1 MKIAGLTDK
10 GLHRSNNED
19 SFGYTFKED
28 GSLLAILCDGIGGSN
43 AGDVASKIAVDT
55 FLEDFKN
62 SEDLLTPQ
70 IARDWI
76 KNEVI
81 QDDGSDIENIPFNG
95 RIEKINSVVAS
106 FTSSSF
112 ALNYNMEFPKPV
124 AFDSRIIPVNDCD
137 IYDCEVKDGN
147 LSRLIITTNKKH
159 SVDIIS
165 DWLKGSYQL
174 SKGRNIIKE

>member
-19 SFGYTFKED
+19 AFGYTFKED

-76 KNEVI
+76 KNEVDYCNDKI
-81 QDDGSDIENIPFNG
+81 YQIACTNKDYFGMGTTLVGVLVSNG
-95 RIEKINSVVAS
+95 MTLI
-106 FTSSSF
+106 
-112 ALNYNMEFPKPV
+112 LNV
-124 AFDSRIIPVNDCD
+124 GDSRAYGMFEERVCLTQDH
-137 IYDCEVKDGN
+137 N
-147 LSRLIITTNKKH
+147 LLQAI
-159 SVDIIS
+159 
-165 DWLKGSYQL
+165 
-174 SKGRNIIKE
+174 

>member
-19 SFGYTFKED
+19 AFGYTFKED

-70 IARDWI
+70 IARDWVS
-76 KNEVI
+76 NSMFFALVYSVI
-81 QDDGSDIENIPFNG
+81 YWVLRAISASSLSTP
-95 RIEKINSVVAS
+95 AS
-106 FTSSSF
+106 FLF
-112 ALNYNMEFPKPV
+112 F
-124 AFDSRIIPVNDCD
+124 
-137 IYDCEVKDGN
+137 
-147 LSRLIITTNKKH
+147 
-159 SVDIIS
+159 
-165 DWLKGSYQL
+165 
-174 SKGRNIIKE
+174 